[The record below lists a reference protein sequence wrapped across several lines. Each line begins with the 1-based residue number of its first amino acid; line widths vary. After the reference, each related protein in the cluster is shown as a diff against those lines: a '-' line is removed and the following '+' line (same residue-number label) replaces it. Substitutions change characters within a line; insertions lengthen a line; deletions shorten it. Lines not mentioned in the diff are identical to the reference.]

1 MGKEFQKYTLEDFL
15 DDADFCGWARSEKPD
30 LNGFYRELLEKYPEQ
45 KNTFQKACQLIRLF
59 DDEKLKTD
67 PVRKF
72 QIWEEINRICYQQKK
87 PAGYK
92 LVFRYAAVLAVS
104 LTMASLA
111 WYFIS
116 FNSRNGFNSF
126 NIHDYTETRLMLDDG
141 HEIDIPSDRS
151 EVVYSMNGEQI
162 TVDTDLV
169 KQVEKTGSPELNQLI
184 VPFGKQSKVILADR
198 TEVWLNAGSRLIY
211 PSAFD
216 ENKRKVQLQG
226 EAYFKVSKDK
236 TRPFMVETIH
246 STIKVLGTSFNVKA
260 YPDEKTE
267 ETVLVEGS
275 VSVHL
280 GNTIFG
286 KEVLLKPDHQIIT
299 GDPDQSYTVSKVNV
313 QNYTS
318 WIDGLLTFNDE
329 PLSRVLKRISRFY
342 DLQITWEDADE
353 NRKISG
359 KLDLKQDYQRV
370 LNSLAL
376 VSQGNYT
383 EKDGII
389 MFKLDKKMILN

>member
-1 MGKEFQKYTLEDFL
+1 MEKEFQKYALEDFL
-15 DDADFCGWARSEKPD
+15 DNADFCGWARSERPD
-30 LNGFYRELLEKYPEQ
+30 LDGFYRELLEKYPEQ
-45 KNTFQKACQLIRLF
+45 KNAFQKACQLIHLF
-59 DDEKLKTD
+59 EDEKLKTD
-67 PVRKF
+67 PVRKLR
-72 QIWEEINRICYQQKK
+72 IWQEINRICYQQKK
-87 PAGYK
+87 SSAYK
-92 LVFRYAAVLAVS
+92 LVFRYAAVLAVF
-104 LTMASLA
+104 LTTASLA
-111 WYFIS
+111 WYFVS
-116 FNSRNGFNSF
+116 SNSRSGFDSC
-126 NIHDYTETRLMLDDG
+126 NIHDYTETRLVLDDG
-141 HEIDIPSDRS
+141 HEFDIPSDRS
-151 EVVYSMNGEQI
+151 EVVYSRDGDQI
-162 TVDTDLV
+162 TVNRELI

-226 EAYFKVSKDK
+226 EAFFKVSKNK
-236 TRPFMVETIH
+236 TRPFLVETIH

-267 ETVLVEGS
+267 ETVLAEGS

-280 GNTIFG
+280 GKTIFG
-286 KEVLLKPDHQIIT
+286 KEILLKPDQRIIA
-299 GDPDQSYTVSKVNV
+299 GGPDHSYSVSEVNV

-318 WIDGLLTFNDE
+318 WIEGLLTFKDE
-329 PLSRVLKRISRFY
+329 PLSLVLKRISRFY
-342 DLQITWEDADE
+342 DLRIKWEDADE

-376 VSQGNYT
+376 ISQGNYT

-389 MFKLDKKMILN
+389 MFKLDKKMIIN